1 MKTTINYLRK
11 TFGADDYNN
20 IVNWVNAQY
29 SRRGT
34 QFGQSVS
41 LADCNEFEA
50 MSVVKNA
57 VESLALSVDEV
68 LFGISILPRINDSMS
83 DFEVVCHIN
92 AWLFKNAFTRAGMQ
106 VDEVIFAREGDDVA
120 YSGTNKHITYK
131 SAGDNKNAPILC
143 AFMNFSFPAHGV
155 KGCVMLDK
163 DEVEGVKDAAV
174 EHMFNGLNILTEN
187 EWLDAAVALM
197 FKRLLSEST
206 FTTIHKVL
214 SKDVLNSLASMVAY
228 SEAFFSNK
236 KSDESQGDSKVYNDY
251 GRVIA
256 RKFFRFNIVDIKK
269 HNNVTPIDSV
279 KKENNTGS
287 ETTPESFDERTTP
300 VEFGQF

>member
-29 SRRGT
+29 SRRGQ
-34 QFGQSVS
+34 QFGQSLS
-41 LADCNEFEA
+41 LADCNEFEV

-68 LFGISILPRINDSMS
+68 ISGISILPRINDSMS

-106 VDEVIFAREGDDVA
+106 VDEVVFARDGDDVA

-131 SAGDNKNAPILC
+131 AASDSKNSPIIC
-143 AFMNFSFPAHGV
+143 AFMNFSFPANGV

-174 EHMFNGLNILTEN
+174 EHMFNGLNILTED

-206 FTTIHKVL
+206 FTAIHKVL
-214 SKDVLNSLASMVAY
+214 SKETLNTLANMVAY

-256 RKFFRFNIVDIKK
+256 RKFVRFNIVDIKK
-269 HNNVTPIDSV
+269 HNNVTPINSV
-279 KKENNTGS
+279 KKANNTGS
-287 ETTPESFDERTTP
+287 ETTPKSFDERTTP